1 MSRPLR
7 TILPGVIHH
16 VIQRGNNGQ
25 TVFRDDE
32 DSKRYLELM
41 RVYAGKSHCSIVGY
55 CLMSNHVHIL
65 VRAGLSEKS
74 IGKMMHGINVC
85 FAKYIGEKYEYR
97 GHLWGS
103 RFLAYPVEDGEH
115 LWTVSL
121 YIDQNPCKA
130 GLCKSP
136 EEYAWSSARAHF
148 EGRMDTV
155 LNEIL
160 FEGEDA
166 FAYKEEMGV
175 PCSENDVQ
183 QVERH
188 AQSGWPMGG
197 KAFVARIEKQL
208 GRLFRPSSQGRPRK
222 HP

>member
-1 MSRPLR
+1 MARPLR
-7 TILPGVIHH
+7 TIVPGVIHH
-16 VIQRGNNGQ
+16 VTQRGNNRQ
-25 TVFRDDE
+25 TVFLNEE

-74 IGKMMHGINVC
+74 ISKMMHGINVC
-85 FAKYIGEKYEYR
+85 FARYIGEKYGYR
-97 GHLWGS
+97 GHLWES

-121 YIDQNPCKA
+121 YIDQNPSRA
-130 GLCKSP
+130 GLCESP
-136 EEYAWSSARAHF
+136 EEYTYSSARAHF
-148 EGRMDTV
+148 EGRLDAV

-175 PCSENDVQ
+175 PCSGNDVQ
-183 QVERH
+183 LIERH
-188 AQSGWPMGG
+188 VKSGWPIGG
-197 KAFVARIEKQL
+197 KVFVAKIEKQL
-208 GRLFRPSSQGRPRK
+208 GWLFRPSSKGRPRK